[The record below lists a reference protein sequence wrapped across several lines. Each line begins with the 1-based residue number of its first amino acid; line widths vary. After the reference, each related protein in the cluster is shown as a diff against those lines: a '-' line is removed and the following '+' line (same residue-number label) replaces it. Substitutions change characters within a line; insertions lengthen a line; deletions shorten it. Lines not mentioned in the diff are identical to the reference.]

1 MWLILEK
8 NYGSTS
14 FSFICKQKMTV
25 EHSENCKLRSIFSKV
40 ISTFRI
46 FHNFFPNFLELHL
59 RTKNGKTAP
68 YYNVSILKY
77 SLCVFCCFFHFFRFP
92 SGSKLF
98 VFYLLVLFWIYH
110 GKKSTSRDLVA
121 YLGERY
127 YHRFDK
133 HTQKLPLNSSYEKK
147 NDTNLMCYDY

>member
-1 MWLILEK
+1 MRRGKSILHHFNGTGGFSSRPLGYIRGSILEGLLSVF
-8 NYGSTS
+8 NSQIT
-14 FSFICKQKMTV
+14 
-25 EHSENCKLRSIFSKV
+25 RV
-40 ISTFRI
+40 I
-46 FHNFFPNFLELHL
+46 

-127 YHRFDK
+127 YHSFDK

-147 NDTNLMCYDY
+147 WY